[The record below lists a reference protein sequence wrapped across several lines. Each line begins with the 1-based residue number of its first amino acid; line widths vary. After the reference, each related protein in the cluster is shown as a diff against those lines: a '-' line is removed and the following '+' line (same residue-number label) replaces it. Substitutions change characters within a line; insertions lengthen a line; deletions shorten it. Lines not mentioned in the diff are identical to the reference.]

1 MVNAAALVIE
11 RRETIAEIFMM
22 VMTSLDGERRA
33 GWWKCVQVVHTATTT
48 VVSTITTYRRG
59 GSRHQTSVKM
69 LSHQKD
75 VLVWCLVVSSF
86 WVTQV
91 GLGL

>member
-33 GWWKCVQVVHTATTT
+33 GW
-48 VVSTITTYRRG
+48 
-59 GSRHQTSVKM
+59 
-69 LSHQKD
+69 
-75 VLVWCLVVSSF
+75 
-86 WVTQV
+86 
-91 GLGL
+91 